1 MPTKAQTSRA
11 AIEKLYI
18 TMRHLFMRGSYKPMG
33 VSGASLRDALVDLSP
48 EIYGFIANREK
59 VELDG
64 LLYVMERLPQGIEEC
79 RLIRLISRE
88 GYEKGHFQ
96 VLFPP
101 KRRRQCYRIDA
112 EQMYVEMTR
121 GRSDIYDILTHLTFL
136 FIEAEKI
143 RENSTDAKGRPTH
156 DWQQLATIVAQEQA
170 GNAYDLDAA
179 SSYLSHIVGRTYEET
194 REAALRFE
202 KAYGNSLFHI
212 VYHLGKLAIQEHQ
225 EGIDREIFFS
235 ATLRDRVGQ
244 HVYGDKWAQRIKS
257 VLFDHDLMGRPL
269 HIISANLHSVVNAIY
284 GFQQGQFS
292 SFDSLLDFAKTISEA
307 PKSAQA
313 LELKNYALAHG
324 LIEIA
329 DTTGTNIGVQI
340 IDLGKVSTNQVT
352 LDVPVAFA
360 TESAPVLIV
369 MDYAFGEQA
378 FECMDE
384 LLKPYESQNK
394 ADVYLNV
401 HSVSIMGKAGI
412 LIGHKG
418 DLMVPTA
425 HFFEGTAD
433 NYPFQNE
440 FSKADF
446 EGYGLGVS
454 EGSMVTVL
462 GTSLQNKEVLS
473 YFLNSS
479 WRTVGLE
486 MEGAHYQKAIQA
498 ASKIRKSVRPDV
510 KTLYAYYASD
520 NPLETGSTLASGGL
534 GLDGIKP
541 TYLVTLKI
549 LQKTLGQGE

>member
-1 MPTKAQTSRA
+1 
-11 AIEKLYI
+11 
-18 TMRHLFMRGSYKPMG
+18 
-33 VSGASLRDALVDLSP
+33 
-48 EIYGFIANREK
+48 
-59 VELDG
+59 
-64 LLYVMERLPQGIEEC
+64 
-79 RLIRLISRE
+79 
-88 GYEKGHFQ
+88 
-96 VLFPP
+96 
-101 KRRRQCYRIDA
+101 
-112 EQMYVEMTR
+112 
-121 GRSDIYDILTHLTFL
+121 
-136 FIEAEKI
+136 
-143 RENSTDAKGRPTH
+143 
-156 DWQQLATIVAQEQA
+156 
-170 GNAYDLDAA
+170 
-179 SSYLSHIVGRTYEET
+179 
-194 REAALRFE
+194 
-202 KAYGNSLFHI
+202 
-212 VYHLGKLAIQEHQ
+212 
-225 EGIDREIFFS
+225 
-235 ATLRDRVGQ
+235 
-244 HVYGDKWAQRIKS
+244 VYGDKWAQRIKS

-292 SFDSLLDFAKTISEA
+292 SFDSLLDFAKIISEA

-549 LQKTLGQGE
+549 LQKTLATVK

>member
-33 VSGASLRDALVDLSP
+33 VSGASLRDALIDLSP
-48 EIYGFIANREK
+48 EIYGYISNREK

-143 RENSTDAKGRPTH
+143 RENSTDAKGRTTH
-156 DWQQLATIVAQEQA
+156 DWQQLEAIVAQEQA
-170 GNAYDLDAA
+170 GVPYDLDAA
-179 SSYLSHIVGRTYEET
+179 SSYLSHIVGRTFAET
-194 REAALRFE
+194 REAAERFE

-225 EGIDREIFFS
+225 HGIDREIFFS

-244 HVYGDKWAQRIKS
+244 HVYGDKWAHRIKTI
-257 VLFDHDLMGRPL
+257 LFDNNLMNRPL

-284 GFQQGQFS
+284 GFQQGHFS
-292 SFDSLLDFAKTISEA
+292 DFDSLLDFAATISAA

-313 LELKNYALAHG
+313 LDLKNYALAHG
-324 LIEIA
+324 LIELN

-340 IDLGKVSTNQVT
+340 IDLGK
-352 LDVPVAFA
+352 LAGPAVAPGVAIHFDKS
-360 TESAPVLIV
+360 EAPVLIV

-384 LLKPYESQNK
+384 LLKPYEVQSKNELF
-394 ADVYLNV
+394 LNV
-401 HSVSIMGKAGI
+401 QSVSIMGKAGI
-412 LIGHKG
+412 LTGNKG

-433 NYPFQNE
+433 NYPFENQ
-440 FSKADF
+440 FTAADF
-446 EGYGLGVS
+446 EGYDLGVYS
-454 EGSMVTVL
+454 GSMVTVL

-486 MEGAHYQKAIQA
+486 MEGAHYQKAIQS
-498 ASKIRKSVRPDV
+498 ASKIRKSVGSDL

-549 LQKTLGQGE
+549 LQKTVGG